1 MAAYYGNRLQQR
13 AINMRKFGL
22 STVVTLVAF
31 VPALSAHAA
40 NTQAEERAARKACLS
55 GNVQKGVEILSEL
68 FVKTEDAT
76 LIYNQGRCF
85 EQNGRHKEAI
95 NRFREYLRKAHN
107 ISARVKADTEKH
119 IADCRAL
126 LGEDAETE
134 TAAKP
139 KLGPKPEP
147 VPPPKPEPVREVP
160 TKAKDEETVPQPTTP
175 PPPTQK
181 AELPLRPPVPPE
193 VEAPEGSKP
202 LVVTPTEP
210 ATNPGRGLRI
220 AGLTCGVVGVA
231 SLATGIYFYTRA
243 RSYSDKVS
251 DQDVPNPS
259 DDSAG
264 KTAETM
270 QWVFYGVG
278 GAALATGAVLY
289 TLGWQSGSGSTTAI
303 APLFGNGV
311 AGISAQGAF

>member
-1 MAAYYGNRLQQR
+1 
-13 AINMRKFGL
+13 MRKFGF
-22 STVVTLVAF
+22 STVVILVLF
-31 VPALSAHAA
+31 VPMLSARADSTEA
-40 NTQAEERAARKACLS
+40 KERAARKACLS

-68 FVKTEDAT
+68 FVKTEDPT

-95 NRFREYLRKAHN
+95 NRFREYLRKAKN
-107 ISARVKADTEKH
+107 ISAQTRADTEKH

-126 LGEDAETE
+126 LGEDAATDT
-134 TAAKP
+134 TA
-139 KLGPKPEP
+139 KLEP
-147 VPPPKPEPVREVP
+147 APKPEPVREAPAVAKVEVP
-160 TKAKDEETVPQPTTP
+160 ATP
-175 PPPTQK
+175 PASPTPPAPQR
-181 AELPLRPPVPPE
+181 AELPLPPPPPQTTE
-193 VEAPEGSKP
+193 IPAGPTQ
-202 LVVTPTEP
+202 LVATPTEP
-210 ATNPGRGLRI
+210 ATAPGRGLRI
-220 AGLTCGVVGVA
+220 AGLTCGAVGVA
-231 SLATGIYFYTRA
+231 SIGAAIFFYTRA

-251 DQDVPNPS
+251 NQDVPNSS

-270 QWVFYGVG
+270 QWVFYGIG

-289 TLGWQSGSGSTTAI
+289 TLGWQTGSGSTTAI